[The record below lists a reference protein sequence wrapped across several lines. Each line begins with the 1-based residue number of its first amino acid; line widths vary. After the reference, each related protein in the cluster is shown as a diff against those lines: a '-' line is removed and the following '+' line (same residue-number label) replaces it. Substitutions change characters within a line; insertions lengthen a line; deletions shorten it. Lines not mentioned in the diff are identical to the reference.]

1 MKEWKKVNNLVE
13 LVNEIDCLQLY
24 PLTENDEN
32 EFEGNSGAILRCETC
47 FTLYKDKASRLTPA
61 KAAKKLSRD
70 CVSICTGRYL
80 SEERMKELIDGDG
93 PYWRKLK
100 SAVIQHML
108 CSVDG
113 QTHFKA
119 LTALSEE
126 RNLMAKHYEAAETLV
141 KSALVSIKAK
151 SAAVHYEEQVAFAF
165 SLGAQVGQNGHSRKL
180 VPDLVRCLL
189 VAIDE
194 TTKKELLKCLP
205 STGLPPHYFMALDKA
220 TVNKRTN
227 QGVTICPTIGGVKV
241 PIVVGAAEVYKPTN
255 GGGVEG
261 GKAEDSAEQALK
273 QIEEKF
279 DYMVGKFIIS
289 VLFLLIKYL
298 IT

>member
-1 MKEWKKVNNLVE
+1 MV
-13 LVNEIDCLQLY
+13 
-24 PLTENDEN
+24 
-32 EFEGNSGAILRCETC
+32 
-47 FTLYKDKASRLTPA
+47 
-61 KAAKKLSRD
+61 
-70 CVSICTGRYL
+70 
-80 SEERMKELIDGDG
+80 
-93 PYWRKLK
+93 
-100 SAVIQHML
+100 

-126 RNLMAKHYEAAETLV
+126 WNLMAKHYEAAESLVV
-141 KSALVSIKAK
+141 KSALVSIKAT

-227 QGVTICPTIGGVKV
+227 QGVIICPTIGRVKV

-255 GGGVEG
+255 DGDIEG

-279 DYMVGKFIIS
+279 GSSTLDYMVGKFIICLIFAHKILDNLNIVIALHS
-289 VLFLLIKYL
+289 ILLNAKI
-298 IT
+298 IIQ